1 MGKSVVTS
9 FSYHLSEA
17 SIVAQAEDKAKE
29 QGKSFSEYLIQLV
42 KEDVKK
48 NDQAQVSSISILN
61 PDYQSTIDQ
70 QATLDKYFPNWIV
83 KYKDWKLQNK
93 IQDSLDQEQK
103 REAFIMLNHTV
114 KRWRSRM

>member
-1 MGKSVVTS
+1 MGKSVVSS

-29 QGKSFSEYLIQLV
+29 QGKSFSEYLIELV

-48 NDQAQVSSISILN
+48 NESAHAGLPILGYQA
-61 PDYQSTIDQ
+61 TIDEQ
-70 QATLDKYFPNWIV
+70 NTLDKYFPTWIV

-93 IQDSLDQEQK
+93 IQDSLDPEQM
-103 REAFIMLNHTV
+103 REAYIMLRNTTE
-114 KRWRSRM
+114 RWKGRM